1 MHPLTCEWV
10 DKAEGD
16 FLTAGR
22 ELRARNSPNYD
33 AVCFH
38 AQQMAEKYLKA
49 FLQENKLAI
58 PRTHVL
64 ADLLG
69 LCLQVDGGFQL
80 IRPEL
85 NTLEGYAVQFRYPG
99 TSAEKAEAK
108 LAYQTA
114 VVIREFLRSRL
125 GI

>member
-1 MHPLTCEWV
+1 MNPLTGEWV

-38 AQQMAEKYLKA
+38 SQQTAEKYLKA
-49 FLQENKLAI
+49 FLQETSQPI

-64 ADLLG
+64 ADLLA
-69 LCLQVDGGFQL
+69 LCMQIDAGFQL
-80 IRPEL
+80 IRAEL
-85 NTLEGYAVQFRYPG
+85 NILESYAVQFRYPG

-108 LAYQTA
+108 SAYHTA
-114 VVIREFLRSRL
+114 KIVLDFIRPRL
-125 GI
+125 GF